1 MITVIFSLVS
11 LVIITPVVLLFP
23 LGFSI
28 KWKLGLIGVAFLL
41 ANVGLMARIQLPLY
55 QTLLIIFLLS
65 SLMSILL
72 AKRIP
77 KISPKQIDLGLSTKT
92 YLPLENEPLHIENN
106 SKENP
111 VKELAAVLDM
121 TAAAAEIYQD
131 DPNGFIENERIL
143 QEVEEVK
150 EIEHVD
156 EANQLEAIEKKGLS
170 YSDNS
175 LDSDEDIS
183 FLENRVKDFSADDS
197 NDNTIENNDRGSE
210 NTYMS
215 EIEKLMEEEFDLDF
229 NDELK
234 EDQDFVPQA
243 EMEELEEIELTN
255 IVTTSKNDEIDDK
268 NDNEVEIEELVFHK

>member
-156 EANQLEAIEKKGLS
+156 EENQLEPI
-170 YSDNS
+170 DNS

-255 IVTTSKNDEIDDK
+255 NVTPSKNDEVDNK
-268 NDNEVEIEELVFHK
+268 YDNEVEIEELVFHK